1 MVLDN
6 FPSVRMTLSKV
17 NLVYG
22 QICGKYGGNMGNV
35 KPINTWP
42 SAQILRL
49 ALKDSNAYK
58 LGSLNSS
65 K

>member
-6 FPSVRMTLSKV
+6 FPNVRMTLSKV

-22 QICGKYGGNMGNV
+22 QICGKYGENMGNV

-42 SAQILRL
+42 YQLRNL
-49 ALKDSNAYK
+49 EV
-58 LGSLNSS
+58 GS
-65 K
+65 KRQ